1 MCPVPFASSICL
13 LTTGGSALFPQK
25 VWCMRCSEPAQTLPW
40 LTQGSVSGS
49 EQRTLCRRSARCAQY
64 PSLQVFVCS
73 QLVVLRCFHRRCG
86 IFAWRENRDL
96 DVPSTLRFK
105 YLSAHNWWFCAVST
119 EGVGFLRGVRTVTL
133 RHWFQPLGEEPMEK
147 CSQSYGGIGL
157 DVDGKAHGYGK
168 FQLSP
173 EAAFFSGVAII
184 FPSNG

>member
-25 VWCMRCSEPAQTLPW
+25 VWSMRCSEPAQTLPW

-86 IFAWRENRDL
+86 LCVAQSQHRPSHGSRKDLCLALSNGLCVEGLL

-119 EGVGFLRGVRTVTL
+119 EGVVYALLRASTD
-133 RHWFQPLGEEPMEK
+133 PPM
-147 CSQSYGGIGL
+147 
-157 DVDGKAHGYGK
+157 AHARICVW
-168 FQLSP
+168 L
-173 EAAFFSGVAII
+173 
-184 FPSNG
+184 